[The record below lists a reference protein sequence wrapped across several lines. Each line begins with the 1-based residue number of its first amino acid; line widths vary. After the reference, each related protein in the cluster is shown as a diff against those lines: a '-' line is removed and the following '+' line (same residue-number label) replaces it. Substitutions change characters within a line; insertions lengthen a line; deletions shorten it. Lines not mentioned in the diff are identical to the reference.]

1 MWLDDDDKE
10 FNNDKE
16 TLHLQKTNLAMLIPS
31 CLFKEKICF
40 IRRKTF
46 SFTTVH
52 ILVKSVVGVPSR
64 KIENITSSHKVL
76 EELHLMIK
84 EIKLYVLILHFI
96 MTKFFKS

>member
-1 MWLDDDDKE
+1 MIKRL
-10 FNNDKE
+10 NA
-16 TLHLQKTNLAMLIPS
+16 QKNKLGHVDPPPPR
-31 CLFKEKICF
+31 LFMEKIF
-40 IRRKTF
+40 FLRIRTF

-64 KIENITSSHKVL
+64 KLENITSTHKVL

-96 MTKFFKS
+96 MTKFLKSLAYKP

>member
-46 SFTTVH
+46 FIYDGTYTCQVSGWGT
-52 ILVKSVVGVPSR
+52 KSKNR
-64 KIENITSSHKVL
+64 KQTSSHKVL
-76 EELHLMIK
+76 EELQLMIK
-84 EIKLYVLILHFI
+84 
-96 MTKFFKS
+96 

>member
-64 KIENITSSHKVL
+64 KIENIDFLSQSFGRTTISDKINQV
-76 EELHLMIK
+76 
-84 EIKLYVLILHFI
+84 VRAHFA
-96 MTKFFKS
+96 FYYD

>member
-46 SFTTVH
+46 SFTTVQ

-64 KIENITSSHKVL
+64 KIENID
-76 EELHLMIK
+76 
-84 EIKLYVLILHFI
+84 F
-96 MTKFFKS
+96 

>member
-1 MWLDDDDKE
+1 MIKRL
-10 FNNDKE
+10 NA
-16 TLHLQKTNLAMLIPS
+16 QKNKLGHVDPS
-31 CLFKEKICF
+31 PRLFMEKICF
-40 IRRKTF
+40 LRRRTF

-64 KIENITSSHKVL
+64 KLENITSTHKVL

-96 MTKFFKS
+96 MTKFLKRLAYKP